1 MKTFAFCKNG
11 LVQWTTFAPA
21 DLSLPPSPGFDI
33 IEIEQP
39 LGPQPFDG
47 ASYDINAG
55 QWVDARP
62 LSEHKAVRW
71 SAIKRERSQR
81 EYAGFAWD
89 GSTFDSDAIS
99 QSRIQG
105 AVQLANI
112 GPAAFSIDWTL
123 ADNTVR
129 TLSGADMVA
138 VGLALAQHINGLHV
152 ISRGLRA
159 QIDAATSVAE
169 VESVV
174 WPTPP
179 A

>member
-1 MKTFAFCKNG
+1 MIEGCWQPTDGRVVDGVFVPYSAEQAAVRSARPGPAFLWDSKN
-11 LVQWTTFAPA
+11 
-21 DLSLPPSPGFDI
+21 LS
-33 IEIEQP
+33 
-39 LGPQPFDG
+39 
-47 ASYDINAG
+47 
-55 QWVDARP
+55 WVDPRT
-62 LSEHKAVRW
+62 LDMLKDQHW
-71 SAIKRERSQR
+71 LDIKEERSRR